1 MDEKKLLNDKELDK
15 VAGGNADNRTIIEK
29 LESYSCCLNAA
40 GNLTRNHWLT
50 DAAENVDNAI
60 RRLKENDR
68 LGASCAIEIAMNLI
82 DQTSGYSDI
91 YYKLYDVDRE
101 ITRSL

>member
-1 MDEKKLLNDKELDK
+1 MDEKKMLSSEELDK
-15 VAGGNADNRTIIEK
+15 VAGGNADNRTILEK
-29 LESYSCCLNAA
+29 LASYSCSLNAA
-40 GNLTRNHWLT
+40 GNLTLNHWLT

-91 YYKLYDVDRE
+91 YYKLYDVNRE

>member
-1 MDEKKLLNDKELDK
+1 MEDKKILSSEELEK
-15 VAGGNADNRTIIEK
+15 VAGGNADDRTILQK
-29 LESYSCCLNAA
+29 LASYSCSLNAA
-40 GNLTRNHWLT
+40 GTLTHNQWLT

-60 RRLKENDR
+60 RRLKDNDK